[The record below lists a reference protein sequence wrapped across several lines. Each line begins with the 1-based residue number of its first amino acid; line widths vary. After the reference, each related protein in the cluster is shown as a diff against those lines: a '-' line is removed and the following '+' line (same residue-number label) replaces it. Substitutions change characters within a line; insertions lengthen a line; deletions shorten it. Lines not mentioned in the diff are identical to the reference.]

1 MAAMKT
7 TLFFNNSLSSSSSSS
22 SLPYH
27 PTKKNGQK
35 YIIIT
40 VAKKKDSPENSRTQ
54 QQNSILPLK
63 ISYRALAK
71 SAIAVFGLGFID
83 AGYSGDWSRIGVI
96 SKESEDLLKLAAF
109 AVIPLCI
116 FLIFSISREQET

>member
-1 MAAMKT
+1 MAATKT

-83 AGYSGDWSRIGVI
+83 AGGDWSRIGVI